1 MDRRPPAVLRREEGF
16 SLLELTVALML
27 VVVFMVTV
35 AGTLRGAL
43 ATSRANRFR
52 QEATAMAMESFEHA
66 RSLGWDSLAMDEID
80 PYAPMIDAETGVLL
94 SYESG
99 LAYHEDLLVCA
110 TGQLPPKTV
119 MTVEDVTYTTWT
131 YVTRVNASLRRVV
144 VLVTWEMEDQIYT
157 HRSDSVISVVSAG
170 GITAVDQPIF
180 PEAAIVAT
188 GNVALH
194 PGSTSSNPSTAHSAS
209 IWLNQSFS
217 NLDAVVDGDIV
228 AGGVVTATPANV
240 HGTIEQNAGTPV
252 NVPDMVDIELWRG
265 AIKATAQGGTSY
277 IGNLVLSDTTITA
290 PYYVQGT
297 LELQGNV
304 HISGTGPVYATGM
317 IRLQADAL
325 VTADGAHLVSESV
338 VLFETGSE
346 WAVSEV
352 TSAGVISFAA
362 GQQAITVNGGG
373 AGTIQGLA
381 YAPYGGIKLQ
391 GVDGW
396 HGVLVAHGNDGLGEV
411 DMAGGAWIEYP
422 ANLLPTTGLVTALRP
437 PPVPVICG

>member
-194 PGSTSSNPSTAHSAS
+194 
-209 IWLNQSFS
+209 
-217 NLDAVVDGDIV
+217 
-228 AGGVVTATPANV
+228 TPANV